1 MFGYLFHG
9 IKSIHFQTELHEAC
23 DWDDEEL
30 EKVMN
35 KVTVVLENIKLPD
48 IPCDF
53 SFFKENV
60 LVPELAQQN
69 LSKNQMKIKLR
80 KLLNKMVV
88 GIQECFLLEKTL

>member
-69 LSKNQMKIKLR
+69 LSKNQIKIIINYMEHNAKFVSHILGQPE
-80 KLLNKMVV
+80 N
-88 GIQECFLLEKTL
+88 